1 MLLGWVRLRWP
12 ISDAA
17 LAASRRTAVPPSRPA
32 IQASDNASRLSSC
45 SRATLTCSIRLPRR
59 DQLVKGTGVRRPAHR
74 LAQRL
79 VAEHL
84 RELGKDLQV
93 LLGRLFGNQ
102 QHEYQADG
110 IAVGGVEGHRLRG
123 PQERAQRLLQSLDAA
138 VRNRYPLAEPGRAE
152 ALAREQAVED
162 QAAGEAVM
170 VLEQQAGLLE
180 QPLLARYLQVEHDV
194 VGAQKI
200 GDETHWSARIIR
212 ASPLQGFSLIDRRD
226 LQRLTVFCNRAA
238 GHYDTLLAEDLG
250 DARVRKRGFR
260 VLGGHQLLD
269 QRADRGR
276 RRGAAGLGGDVAAE
290 EILELESAARRGHV
304 LLRGDARDGAFM
316 QPERLRYLAQHQRPH
331 RDFAVLEEMAL
342 LLDDRL
348 RYAQDGVEALLH
360 VLDQPARLLQL
371 GGDGGAAVA
380 RSRRELGVQ
389 AVDRH
394 AAHGVVV

>member
-12 ISDAA
+12 ISEAA

-110 IAVGGVEGHRLRG
+110 IAVGGVEGHRLRQ
-123 PQERAQRLLQSLDAA
+123 PQEGAQRLLQSLDAA
-138 VRNRYPLAEPGRAE
+138 MGNRYPLAEPGRTE

-238 GHYDTLLAEDLG
+238 GHYGNLLARGLG
-250 DARVRKRGFR
+250 DARV
-260 VLGGHQLLD
+260 
-269 QRADRGR
+269 
-276 RRGAAGLGGDVAAE
+276 
-290 EILELESAARRGHV
+290 
-304 LLRGDARDGAFM
+304 
-316 QPERLRYLAQHQRPH
+316 
-331 RDFAVLEEMAL
+331 
-342 LLDDRL
+342 
-348 RYAQDGVEALLH
+348 
-360 VLDQPARLLQL
+360 
-371 GGDGGAAVA
+371 
-380 RSRRELGVQ
+380 
-389 AVDRH
+389 
-394 AAHGVVV
+394 

>member
-1 MLLGWVRLRWP
+1 MLLGGVGLRWR
-12 ISDAA
+12 ISGAA
-17 LAASRRTAVPPSRPA
+17 LAPWRRTAVPPSRPA
-32 IQASDNASRLSSC
+32 IQASDSASRLSSC

-59 DQLVKGTGVRRPAHR
+59 DQLVKGPGVRRPAHR

-110 IAVGGVEGHRLRG
+110 IAVGGVEGHRLREA
-123 PQERAQRLLQSLDAA
+123 QERAQRLLQSLDAA
-138 VRNRYPLAEPGRAE
+138 VGNRYPLAEPGRAE

-180 QPLLARYLQVEHDV
+180 QPLLARH
-194 VGAQKI
+194 
-200 GDETHWSARIIR
+200 
-212 ASPLQGFSLIDRRD
+212 
-226 LQRLTVFCNRAA
+226 LQRLTVVCNRAA
-238 GHYDTLLAEDLG
+238 GHYDALLAEDLG

-316 QPERLRYLAQHQRPH
+316 QPERLRNLAQHQRPH

-380 RSRRELGVQ
+380 CSRRELGVE
-389 AVDRH
+389 
-394 AAHGVVV
+394 AAGAPGRPRVGVEAPRPT